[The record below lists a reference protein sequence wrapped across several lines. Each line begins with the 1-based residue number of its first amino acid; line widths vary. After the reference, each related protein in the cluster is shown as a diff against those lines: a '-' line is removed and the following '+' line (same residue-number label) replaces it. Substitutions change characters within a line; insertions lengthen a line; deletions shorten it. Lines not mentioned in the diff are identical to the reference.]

1 MRISDWSSDV
11 CSSDLKATI
20 ARRGDAL
27 TVIYGIRNC
36 DTMKKARAWLDAHGV
51 SYDFHDYKAA
61 GIDAG
66 TLRGWAGVVGW
77 EALLNR
83 AGTPFRT
90 LPDADTAGLD
100 EDIASAPCRDKVCQY
115 VSISVVPGSLKNKIK
130 KQ

>member
-51 SYDFHDYKAA
+51 SYDFNEYKAA

-66 TLRGWAGVVGW
+66 TLRAWAGVGGW

-83 AGTPFRT
+83 DGTTIRYMPE
-90 LPDADTAGLD
+90 ADTTGPAQETD
-100 EDIASAPCRDKVCQY
+100 NPRMHHQS
-115 VSISVVPGSLKNKIK
+115 SLI
-130 KQ
+130 